1 MSEKVL
7 KMSSLWVTVWSQEGP
22 FQHNQFLGE
31 TCISFE
37 FYEFENPLEER
48 TYKLED
54 YSKMDMV
61 PNPNFP
67 QRQNTIIRVRVLANQ
82 KEARTPTL
90 SDLSV
95 EEDSE
100 PEPAESHAMED
111 RYHYRGSGEFSAA
124 SPTVNV
130 DKNSGADTSD
140 KVPAKVRARGS
151 KKGIESEGIALPHT
165 EASLSSGKP
174 VITTRKHKQQEKS
187 NQDGVYE
194 SLI

>member
-1 MSEKVL
+1 
-7 KMSSLWVTVWSQEGP
+7 
-22 FQHNQFLGE
+22 
-31 TCISFE
+31 
-37 FYEFENPLEER
+37 
-48 TYKLED
+48 
-54 YSKMDMV
+54 MDMV

-67 QRQNTIIRVRVLANQ
+67 QRQNTIIRVRTNQ
-82 KEARTPTL
+82 KEARTTTL

-111 RYHYRGSGEFSAA
+111 HYRGSGEFSAA

-140 KVPAKVRARGS
+140 KVLVPAKVRARGS
-151 KKGIESEGIALPHT
+151 KKGIESEGIVLPHT
-165 EASLSSGKP
+165 EASLSSGMAKTKP
-174 VITTRKHKQQEKS
+174 VITTRKHKQQDKS
-187 NQDGVYE
+187 NQDGIYEE